1 MQLSGLLEGI
11 KNKKKFSCQSQTL
24 RLNFSLSAADE
35 EKNKGKQALRYSW
48 ITLGTQEAVRKQVCG
63 TTQK

>member
-1 MQLSGLLEGI
+1 MTHLSYTTRDAGVLMQLSGLLEGI

-35 EKNKGKQALRYSW
+35 EKNKGKQALRYS
-48 ITLGTQEAVRKQVCG
+48 
-63 TTQK
+63 